1 MNQWLVVRMKVDCSS
16 LLEDLEEAVVVL
28 LRHIKGF
35 GDGRELSGPG
45 LSLVGYISVTVGLY
59 LSISGIESDLP
70 LTNFVAQP
78 EMAHDEMFPGFL
90 AVAISGERAYHHPVG
105 CSENLG

>member
-16 LLEDLEEAVVVL
+16 LLENLEEAVVVF

-35 GDGRELSGPG
+35 GDGRELSRPG
-45 LSLVGYISVTVGLY
+45 LSLVGHISVTVGLY
-59 LSISGIESDLP
+59 LFISGIESDLP

-78 EMAHDEMFPGFL
+78 EMAQEMNLPRGTRKEPANEAAFL
-90 AVAISGERAYHHPVG
+90 ARYFS
-105 CSENLG
+105 L

>member
-1 MNQWLVVRMKVDCSS
+1 MKVNCSS
-16 LLEDLEEAVVVL
+16 LLEDLEEAVVML
-28 LRHIKGF
+28 LRNIKDF
-35 GDGRELSGPG
+35 GDGRELSRPG

-59 LSISGIESDLP
+59 LFISGIESDLS

-105 CSENLG
+105 CGENLG